1 MVSEKLFKAL
11 NEQMN
16 FEFDSANIYLAMAAY
31 CASIDLDGF
40 ENFFVVQTEEERFH
54 AMKFYNYINEV
65 DGRAII
71 SGYGDPKNEFKSL
84 LDALETA
91 LGHEK
96 IVTERIYK
104 LMDIAQEEREYATIS
119 VLKWFIDEQVEEMN
133 MFKKLIQKVKMI
145 GDNTNGLMN
154 LDKELA
160 QRTFTPPVDANA

>member
-1 MVSEKLFKAL
+1 MVSQKLFKEL

-16 FEFDSANIYLAMAAY
+16 FEFESANIYLAMAAY

-65 DGRAII
+65 DGRATI
-71 SGYGDPKNEFKSL
+71 SAYNEPKNDYKSL

-133 MFKKLIQKVKMI
+133 TFKKLIQKVKMI